1 MASIRKR
8 GEYQWCAQIE
18 KKNRATGLI
27 HKEIKTFRTWD
38 AADTWATGV
47 EADLARGV
55 YNDTRLAA
63 KTPLRTLIQKHI
75 DEVSPRKRGAKQ
87 EIVRLKKWLTHE
99 LADRM
104 LTLIYPADF
113 AEYISER
120 RKAGRAEQTI
130 KSEIIAISNV
140 FKIAK
145 CDWGYKIENP
155 IRDISKPKGSKKRT
169 QRILQKDWIKIKA
182 ELQKCRNPNFVLMAE
197 FAIETAMRQGELL
210 EMNWNDIDLRGR
222 HVIVKGKDTTGKQVE
237 GKERIVPLSL
247 RAVELLKALPRH
259 VDKSVPAFQ
268 VNYKTSGDGLS
279 RAFKSACIAAGIPEA
294 RFHDTRHEAASRMA
308 PHFEMQELMKI
319 GGWETPSQV
328 VRYYNPTAKELNK
341 KMDVMQRSL
350 KRQK

>member
-27 HKEIKTFRTWD
+27 HKEIQTHRTREE
-38 AADTWATGV
+38 AETWATGV

-55 YNDTRLAA
+55 YNDTRQAA

-145 CDWGYKIENP
+145 ADWGYKIDNP
-155 IRDISKPKGSKKRT
+155 IRDISKPKGSRKRS
-169 QRILQKDWIKIKA
+169 QRILQKDWLKIKA

-279 RAFKSACIAAGIPEA
+279 RAFKRACIAASIPEA